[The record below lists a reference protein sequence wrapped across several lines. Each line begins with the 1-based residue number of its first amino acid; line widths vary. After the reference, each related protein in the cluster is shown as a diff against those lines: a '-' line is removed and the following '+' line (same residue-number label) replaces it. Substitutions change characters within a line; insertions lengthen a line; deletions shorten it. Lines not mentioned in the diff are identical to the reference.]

1 MNRKFYI
8 WLGLIALVGVAVRL
22 AVGFELASFRNGMN
36 SVMMPS
42 IQTDMATYWQIS
54 GEIVLGNFKGPF
66 YYQPFYYAVFLP
78 VIRWLLGDSIYAVI
92 VVQSLLGGGAVFLV
106 GLCGRRLW
114 SPSAGLV
121 GAVIAALSK
130 ALCLYTP
137 FLMIETLQS
146 FWIILILYLAL
157 RGFMRKEPV
166 DWGLCALAV
175 GCSILTR
182 GNSWFFLPG
191 LLTAAVW
198 SLWMQGAPLRKN
210 LIGSFLAISI
220 FLILVFLPQ
229 LPFMIHNS
237 REMGKLSG
245 PSTAAGAVLAL
256 GNTPEAPPG
265 GREPGLPAGPMEYPP
280 AWHSW
285 MQSEKEMPVGAR
297 IWEWFKEEPAA
308 YLELTFRK
316 ALLFWDYHEIPNNIS
331 MAGEGSHSSFLTY
344 LGIVPTGLLLVLAL
358 GGIIGTIISLCH
370 KSNKWLILLPLYMVV
385 AYWGATTLF
394 YMLAR
399 FRVPSL
405 PLLAVFAGI
414 FPIWFLELRKK
425 KSQEAYMCGGIALVA
440 SVFICIV
447 AYDFYRGKMEP
458 PMMRWAR
465 PNGVHMKLNDGRMMY
480 LDNGPMTLGGWQL
493 FPLTPQVAVT
503 KKFAVDPKNSYKFA
517 ELELTLFSEYPGRIQ
532 VSVNGQVHEF
542 VFAKPDRITQYIP
555 LPKPADT
562 VELKLLSRYE
572 GVFCNVDFQRN
583 YGRTLVGGQVLDG
596 ELVCRL
602 FLFNEQP
609 KPPAAPVAAPADDDN
624 QNPAPADSQTIASL

>member
-8 WLGLIALVGVAVRL
+8 WLGLIALVGVAIRL
-22 AVGFELASFRNGMN
+22 AVGFELAWFRGGMN

-42 IQTDMATYWQIS
+42 SQTDMATYWHIS

-92 VVQSLLGGGAVFLV
+92 VIQSLLGGGAVFLV

-121 GAVIAALSK
+121 GAVVAALSK

-137 FLMIETLQS
+137 FLLIETLQS

-157 RGFMRKEPV
+157 RGFMRKDPV

-198 SLWMQGAPLRKN
+198 SLWMLGAPLRKN

-220 FLILVFLPQ
+220 FLILVILPQ

-237 REMGKLSG
+237 RVTGKFSG
-245 PSTAAGAVLAL
+245 PSTAAGEVLAL

-285 MQSEKEMPVGAR
+285 INTQNEVPVGAR

-331 MAGEGSHSSFLTY
+331 MVGEGANSSFLTY
-344 LGIVPTGLLLVLAL
+344 LGLVPTGLLLVMAL
-358 GGIIGTIISLCH
+358 GGIIGVIISLFH
-370 KSNKWLILLPLYMVV
+370 KSNKWLLLLPVYMVV

-399 FRVPSL
+399 FRVPAL

-414 FPIWFLELRKK
+414 FSVWFLELRRK

-458 PMMRWAR
+458 AMMRWAR

-480 LDNGPMTLGGWQL
+480 LDNGPGTLGGWQL
-493 FPLTPQVAVT
+493 LPLAPQMTVT
-503 KKFAVDPKNSYKFA
+503 KKFVVDPNISCKFA
-517 ELELTLFSEYPGRIQ
+517 TFELTLYSANPGRVL
-532 VSVNGQVHEF
+532 VSVNGEQHEF
-542 VFAKPDRITQYIP
+542 VFNRPGDLKRDIP
-555 LPKPADT
+555 LPKPTDT
-562 VELKLLSRYE
+562 VELKMLSYTE
-572 GVFCNVDFQRN
+572 GVSCAIDYQRN
-583 YGRTLVGGQVLDG
+583 YGRTRVAGEPYGG

-602 FLFNEQP
+602 FLFDEPP
-609 KPPAAPVAAPADDDN
+609 KPTAAPAMAPAEDGN
-624 QNPAPADSQTIASL
+624 QNPAPAESQTIASL